1 MFAPIK
7 NRADRDKLAK
17 DYLET
22 KDRVKQKFFLQ
33 NIGEADSQE
42 DARKIFKPITD
53 NQTKTAEK
61 ITKTQQ
67 EITETIKQEIP
78 KALTYAISKALPSTE
93 VPAIDQAISLGS
105 PEKSIE
111 SISSP
116 KVDKSIEYF
125 MNNVDRN
132 LNLDTV
138 RKYSFP
144 SVSELI
150 GDPNNPNLDQMKQIL
165 SFKNQQGSLTN
176 QKNKITR
183 KINNKRT
190 PISDVDKATLHQEYD
205 ELVTY
210 GKQVNNAYKFF
221 NNIVKGQGINKG
233 QGTNKGQ
240 GINYYHDPIQLYNRL
255 ALLVASKDAGNTG
268 VQNEISEIIDEWLET
283 RVIDK
288 ATAKILFQKYIV
300 NGSRS

>member
-33 NIGEADSQE
+33 NMGEADYQE

-53 NQTKTAEK
+53 NQTETAEK

-67 EITETIKQEIP
+67 EITDTIKQEIP
-78 KALTYAISKALPSTE
+78 KALTYAISKALPSSE

-105 PEKSIE
+105 PEKS
-111 SISSP
+111 SP
-116 KVDKSIEYF
+116 KIDKSIEYF
-125 MNNVDRN
+125 MNNVDKN
-132 LNLDTV
+132 LNLDTIT
-138 RKYSFP
+138 KYSFP
-144 SVSELI
+144 SVSDLI
-150 GDPNNPNLDQMKQIL
+150 GDPNNPNLDDMKNIL
-165 SFKNQQGSLTN
+165 SSKNQQGSITN

-190 PISDVDKATLHQEYD
+190 PISDVDKATLHQEYE

-233 QGTNKGQ
+233 LGKGQ

-268 VQNEISEIIDEWLET
+268 VQNEISEIIDELLET

-288 ATAKILFQKYIV
+288 AKAKILFQKYIV

>member
-33 NIGEADSQE
+33 NMGEADYQE

-53 NQTKTAEK
+53 NQTETAEK

-67 EITETIKQEIP
+67 EITDTIKQEIP
-78 KALTYAISKALPSTE
+78 KALTYAISKALPSSE

-105 PEKSIE
+105 PEK
-111 SISSP
+111 SSP

-132 LNLDTV
+132 LNLDTIT
-138 RKYSFP
+138 KYSFP
-144 SVSELI
+144 SVSDLI
-150 GDPNNPNLDQMKQIL
+150 GDPNNPNLDEMKNIL
-165 SFKNQQGSLTN
+165 SSKNQQGSITN

-183 KINNKRT
+183 KINDKRT
-190 PISDVDKATLHQEYD
+190 PISDVDKAKLNREYV
-205 ELVTY
+205 ELDAY
-210 GKQVNNAYKFF
+210 GKQVNNAYKSF
-221 NNIVKGQGINKG
+221 NNIIKGQGMNKG
-233 QGTNKGQ
+233 F
-240 GINYYHDPIQLYNRL
+240 INYYRNPIQLYHRL

-268 VQNEISEIIDEWLET
+268 VQNEISEIIDELLET

-288 ATAKILFQKYIV
+288 ARAKILFQKYIV